1 MKILRLELWTQDLDG
16 QVSFYAD
23 KLRLPVLE
31 HTPETVTF
39 RAGQSE
45 LIFRKAD
52 PKWRGFYHIAFN
64 ILESKFDEIHLWL
77 AENVLLIPN
86 RDWQDIFYF
95 KNWDARGM
103 YSKDPAGNIVEFVAR
118 HDLSPEEG
126 DESGAAHIL
135 AVGEIGT
142 VVENVPAFVSE
153 LASKL
158 GTHPYHETL
167 TESFAAVGDNDGLL
181 LVARKGREW
190 YPNNG
195 QLAQFAPMKIK
206 LQVDKHEYLLEAK
219 RRLGLFEQRDIE
231 KLS

>member
-1 MKILRLELWTQDLDG
+1 MKILRLELWTQDLEG
-16 QVSFYAD
+16 QAGFYAA
-23 KLRLPVLE
+23 KLGLPVLE
-31 HTPETVTF
+31 QTPEAVIF
-39 RAGQSE
+39 KAGQSE

-77 AENVLLIPN
+77 ADNVMLIPN

-95 KNWDARGM
+95 TNWDARGM

-118 HDLSPEEG
+118 HDLYLDEG
-126 DESGAAHIL
+126 DISGNAYIL

-195 QLAQFAPMKIK
+195 KLAQFAPMKVK
-206 LQVDKHEYLLEAK
+206 LQVDRHEYMLEAK
-219 RRLGLFEQRDIE
+219 RRLGLFVQSDIE
-231 KLS
+231 RLS